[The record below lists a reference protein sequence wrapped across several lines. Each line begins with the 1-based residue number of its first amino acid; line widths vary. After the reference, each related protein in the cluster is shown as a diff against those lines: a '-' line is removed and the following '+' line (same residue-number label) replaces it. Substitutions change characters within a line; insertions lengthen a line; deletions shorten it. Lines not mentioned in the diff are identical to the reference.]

1 MPRACAARCINQNN
15 IAEACPSLDY
25 PIRCLRSA
33 DVHDVCKGI
42 VQQRWVAD
50 CCFAGQHRQ
59 REKVLIEPIIQKP
72 IAPATPMQA
81 DEPAGALQELF
92 AARELLFT
100 WTRREFRV
108 RYSQSFLGAAWA
120 VLQPL
125 TLMVIFSVVFGF
137 VLQVETN
144 GVPYPLFSYAGSLP
158 WTFFASSL
166 TFAIPSLVNNMNLVS
181 KIYFP
186 REILPLSSILV
197 CLIDFLVG
205 AVLLIPLL
213 IIYRVEIGLYALL
226 LPLIVLIQMMFAFG
240 LTLIL
245 SAMNVFFRD
254 VRFVIPLALQILLY
268 LSPVI
273 YPASQVPEALRPVYF
288 LNPMAVLIESFRAVL
303 IFNQPPDWLLLG
315 LAALVSLV
323 LLVVGY
329 RYFKL
334 AERRFADVI

>member
-1 MPRACAARCINQNN
+1 M
-15 IAEACPSLDY
+15 S
-25 PIRCLRSA
+25 
-33 DVHDVCKGI
+33 
-42 VQQRWVAD
+42 
-50 CCFAGQHRQ
+50 
-59 REKVLIEPIIQKP
+59 
-72 IAPATPMQA
+72 PASNMQA
-81 DEPAGALQELF
+81 DEPAGPLKELV
-92 AARELLFT
+92 ASRELLFT

-125 TLMVIFSVVFGF
+125 TLMIIFSVVFGF
-137 VLQVETN
+137 VLRVETN

-197 CLIDFLVG
+197 CTIDFLIG
-205 AVLLIPLL
+205 AVLLIPLML
-213 IIYRVEIGLYALL
+213 FYRTEIGINVLL
-226 LPLIVLIQMMFAFG
+226 LPVIVLIQIVFSFG

-245 SAMNVFFRD
+245 SAMNVFYRD
-254 VRFVIPLALQILLY
+254 VRFIIPLALQILLY

-273 YPASQVPEALRPVYF
+273 YPASQIPEWLRPVYF

-303 IFNQPPDWLLLG
+303 LFNQPPDWPMLG
-315 LAALVSLV
+315 LAALVSSI
-323 LLVVGY
+323 LLLLGY
-329 RYFKL
+329 RYFKS